1 MATVLAVDDEPDI
14 LAIVKVNL
22 ELDGHEVVLARSGAE
37 ALELVRRQ
45 PPDLV
50 LLDIMMPGIDGWDV
64 LARLKRDPD
73 LKAATVPVV
82 MLTARTADDDRVR
95 GGIEGAICYLTKPF
109 LPNELCDEVNRALQG
124 EPEPVRRKQV
134 QQESLAELA
143 RMEKGA
149 GPATPQAHS
158 PRPHLTRLERS
169 PERGPDPPGL
179 RAARD
184 KLAELSTK
192 QRQLLQ
198 VLAATPSVSQAA
210 TELEV
215 SRSNIYA
222 SLRRISRKLG
232 TRSVPELLALVREGD
247 LLRSPSP

>member
-14 LAIVKVNL
+14 LEIVKINL

-64 LARLKRDPD
+64 LARLKRDAD
-73 LKAATVPVV
+73 LKATNVPVV
-82 MLTARTADDDRVR
+82 MLTARTAADDRVR

-109 LPNELCDEVNRALQG
+109 LPSELCAEVNRALEG

-149 GPATPQAHS
+149 APRDDRV
-158 PRPHLTRLERS
+158 RPHLTRLERV
-169 PERGPDPPGL
+169 PEPQVEPPHM
-179 RAARD
+179 RAVR
-184 KLAELSTK
+184 ERIGTLSQK
-192 QRQLLQ
+192 QRELLE
-198 VLAATPSVSQAA
+198 VLHATASVSQAA
-210 TELEV
+210 SDLRV
-215 SRSNIYA
+215 SRSNVYA

-232 TRSVPELLALVREGD
+232 TRSVSELLALVREGD
-247 LLRSPSP
+247 LLG

>member
-14 LAIVKVNL
+14 LEIVKVNL
-22 ELDGHEVVLARSGAE
+22 ELDGHDVVLARSGAE

-50 LLDIMMPGIDGWDV
+50 VLDIMMPGIDGWDV
-64 LARLKRDPD
+64 LARLKSDPD

-109 LPNELCDEVNRALQG
+109 LPNELCDEVNRALEG

-149 GPATPQAHS
+149 SA
-158 PRPHLTRLERS
+158 PRADRVHPHLTRLERPPEPPAEPPHMRAVRERIDTLS
-169 PERGPDPPGL
+169 P
-179 RAARD
+179 
-184 KLAELSTK
+184 K
-192 QRQLLQ
+192 QRELLEK
-198 VLAATPSVSQAA
+198 LHATASASQAA
-210 TELEV
+210 SDLQV
-215 SRSNIYA
+215 SRSNVYA

-232 TRSVPELLALVREGD
+232 TRSVRELLALVREGD
-247 LLRSPSP
+247 LLG

>member
-14 LAIVKVNL
+14 LEIVKINL

-64 LARLKRDPD
+64 LARLKRDTD
-73 LKAATVPVV
+73 LKATNVPVV
-82 MLTARTADDDRVR
+82 MLTAKTAADDRVR

-109 LPNELCDEVNRALQG
+109 LPSELCAEVNRALQG

-149 GPATPQAHS
+149 APRDDRV
-158 PRPHLTRLERS
+158 RPHLTRLERVPEPQVEPPHMRAVRERIGTLS
-169 PERGPDPPGL
+169 P
-179 RAARD
+179 
-184 KLAELSTK
+184 K
-192 QRQLLQ
+192 QRELLE
-198 VLAATPSVSQAA
+198 VLHATASVSQAA
-210 TELEV
+210 SDLRV
-215 SRSNIYA
+215 SRSNVYA

-232 TRSVPELLALVREGD
+232 TRSVSELLALVREGD
-247 LLRSPSP
+247 LLG

>member
-14 LAIVKVNL
+14 LEIVKVNL

-64 LARLKRDPD
+64 LARLKSDPD

-134 QQESLAELA
+134 QQESLAQLA

-149 GPATPQAHS
+149 SAERDGDVH
-158 PRPHLTRLERS
+158 PHLTRFERVPEPQAEPPHMRAVREHVGTLS
-169 PERGPDPPGL
+169 P
-179 RAARD
+179 
-184 KLAELSTK
+184 K
-192 QRQLLQ
+192 QRELLE
-198 VLAATPSVSQAA
+198 VLHSTASVSQAA
-210 TELEV
+210 SDLRV
-215 SRSNIYA
+215 SRSNVYA

-232 TRSVPELLALVREGD
+232 TRSVRELLALVREGD
-247 LLRSPSP
+247 LLG

>member
-14 LAIVKVNL
+14 LEIVKVNL
-22 ELDGHEVVLARSGAE
+22 ELDGHEVVVAHSGAE

-64 LARLKRDPD
+64 LARLKGDPD
-73 LKAATVPVV
+73 LEAATVPVV

-109 LPNELCDEVNRALQG
+109 LPNELCAEVNRALQG

-149 GPATPQAHS
+149 SAARDDHV
-158 PRPHLTRLERS
+158 RPHLTRLERAPEPRAEPPHVRAVRERIGTLS
-169 PERGPDPPGL
+169 P
-179 RAARD
+179 
-184 KLAELSTK
+184 K
-192 QRQLLQ
+192 QRELLEG
-198 VLAATPSVSQAA
+198 LHATASVSQAA
-210 TELEV
+210 SDLRV
-215 SRSNIYA
+215 SRSNVYA

-232 TRSVPELLALVREGD
+232 TRSVRELLALVREGD
-247 LLRSPSP
+247 LLD